1 MHPVLFSIGDFE
13 LHLYG
18 VLIALG
24 TILAVAIATKWG
36 KEEGFDKDLFTDL
49 GFWSIVAA
57 VAGARL
63 EYLRVNWS
71 AFANAD
77 LATMLNVRD
86 GGLVFYGGFI
96 GTLVAFAIILGRKK
110 VKPLKVLDILAP
122 MVPFGLVFGRM
133 GCFFAGC
140 CYGMETDL
148 PWGIEFPVVEHSR
161 APSGVHLHPTQL
173 YAVGYSAAL
182 FGFLYWVRQRKVFDG
197 QVILSFL
204 TIYPVLRS
212 LNEVVRGDLQR
223 GYVIEGVL
231 TNAQTISLAIAL
243 VAAVGW
249 VVLLKKHRARVA
261 KAG

>member
-1 MHPVLFSIGDFE
+1 MHPVLFSVGDFE

-18 VLIALG
+18 LLIALG
-24 TILAVAIATKWG
+24 TICAVAIATKWG

-57 VAGARL
+57 VVGARL
-63 EYLRVNWS
+63 EYLRVNWA

-77 LATMLNVRD
+77 LVTMLNVRD

-110 VKPLKVLDILAP
+110 VNPLKVLDILAP
-122 MVPFGLVFGRM
+122 MVPFGLMFGRM

-140 CYGMETDL
+140 CYGMETDVA
-148 PWGIEFPVVEHSR
+148 WAITFPEVEHGR
-161 APSGVHLHPTQL
+161 APHGVHLHPTQL

-182 FGFLYWVRQRKVFDG
+182 FGFLLWMRKRKAFDG
-197 QVILSFL
+197 QLILSFL

-212 LNEVVRGDLQR
+212 LNEMVRGDLQR

-231 TNAQTISLAIAL
+231 TNAQTISLGIAL
-243 VAAVGW
+243 LAAMGW
-249 VVLLKKHRARVA
+249 VYLLRKHRAA
-261 KAG
+261 TAG